1 MENVNGQ
8 ILKTDNQLKRRKLKT
23 WGFYFSVALLPLTQ
37 FIIFYICVN
46 FNSIL
51 LALKT
56 YEVQGTKLVVTEFGF
71 QNFARVLADLGSPSG
86 ALMPALKNSLVA
98 FLFNVIVGM
107 SCGLVFSYYIFKKMP
122 ASNFFKVVLFLPSII
137 SSIIMTMIYTAFV
150 DAALPTIINQVFG
163 TKMQGLI
170 STQETRF
177 GAIIF
182 YNLWVGFG
190 TQILMY
196 VGAMN
201 DIPDG
206 ALEACKI
213 DGANALQEFIHVV
226 FPGIYST
233 FIVFITVNIA
243 QIFTNQMSLFPF
255 FGTGG
260 QGMQVTTIGYLLYA
274 GVQKANGA
282 INQYPYYAAIG
293 ILCTLI
299 ALPVTMGVRWALNKF
314 GPSVD

>member
-1 MENVNGQ
+1 MENVKERIIKG
-8 ILKTDNQLKRRKLKT
+8 DNQLKRQKLKT

-56 YEVQGTKLVVTEFGF
+56 YEVQGTKLVVTEIGF
-71 QNFARVLADLGSPSG
+71 QNFAAVFADLGSSTG
-86 ALMPALKNSLVA
+86 ELLPALKNSLIA
-98 FLFNVIVGM
+98 FLFNVGVGM

-137 SSIIMTMIYTAFV
+137 SSVIMTMIYTAFV
-150 DAALPTIINQVFG
+150 DAALPTIINGLFG
-163 TKMQGLI
+163 TDLQGLI

-177 GAIIF
+177 GTIIF

-201 DIPDG
+201 DLSDG

-233 FIVFITVNIA
+233 FVVFITVNIA

-255 FGTGG
+255 FGTDGVKK
-260 QGMQVTTIGYLLYA
+260 QVTTIGYLLYA
-274 GVQKANGA
+274 GVQKANGSIGA
-282 INQYPYYAAIG
+282 YPYYAAIG
-293 ILCTLI
+293 ILCTFI
-299 ALPVTMGVRWALNKF
+299 ALPVTMAARWALNKF